1 MLSKCFPFDDILDL
15 MIYLTFIKSK
25 RGILFNNHCFPVT
38 ISFLLD
44 LNSKTLQSLLAG
56 TLNESTARSLFCND
70 ARNKKKKAETEKKR
84 KKRTITKFYPKV
96 EQYSRGLTAKDTAFK
111 LIWHSL
117 CYRPRKK
124 WNFTMPIVSCLSG
137 GKVSAIFI
145 QEMYHCFF
153 WGFLISMFKLLLGK
167 IYVQR
172 RSTTKYQVRRMEKWN
187 SRTNFISNSKFVA
200 TVPVSCKSTVGI
212 EIFIL

>member
-1 MLSKCFPFDDILDL
+1 
-15 MIYLTFIKSK
+15 
-25 RGILFNNHCFPVT
+25 
-38 ISFLLD
+38 
-44 LNSKTLQSLLAG
+44 
-56 TLNESTARSLFCND
+56 
-70 ARNKKKKAETEKKR
+70 
-84 KKRTITKFYPKV
+84 
-96 EQYSRGLTAKDTAFK
+96 
-111 LIWHSL
+111 
-117 CYRPRKK
+117 
-124 WNFTMPIVSCLSG
+124 MPIVSCLSG

-145 QEMYHCFF
+145 QEMYHYFF
-153 WGFLISMFKLLLGK
+153 WGFLINIFKLLLGK